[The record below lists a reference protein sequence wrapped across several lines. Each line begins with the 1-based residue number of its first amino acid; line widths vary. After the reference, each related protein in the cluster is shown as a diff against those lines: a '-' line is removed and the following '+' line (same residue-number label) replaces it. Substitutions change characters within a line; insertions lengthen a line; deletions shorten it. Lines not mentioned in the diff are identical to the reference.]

1 MVSGVI
7 FMLCLM
13 TLRGI
18 RNGTLL
24 VAEPVPV
31 AVKPA

>member
-1 MVSGVI
+1 
-7 FMLCLM
+7 M

-31 AVKPA
+31 PVKPA